1 MIFRKNN
8 SFFFFL
14 ALILALASCG
24 APQMITISKVESAK
38 ILHMDQKGI
47 EMEITVRIKNPN
59 HIGFNIY
66 RSSNLNANVNGL
78 DLGQL
83 KINKKIH
90 IGANSDNPHTFTL
103 SSDLSKLSVADLPKL
118 MLLGKS
124 KNANINIKGQL
135 KIGKWFYKKTFDV
148 DRSEKV
154 SF

>member
-1 MIFRKNN
+1 MKIIRRGLQ
-8 SFFFFL
+8 SR
-14 ALILALASCG
+14 A
-24 APQMITISKVESAK
+24 VSA
-38 ILHMDQKGI
+38 
-47 EMEITVRIKNPN
+47 E
-59 HIGFNIY
+59 Y
-66 RSSNLNANVNGL
+66 GL
-78 DLGQL
+78 
-83 KINKKIH
+83 KEVPKIH